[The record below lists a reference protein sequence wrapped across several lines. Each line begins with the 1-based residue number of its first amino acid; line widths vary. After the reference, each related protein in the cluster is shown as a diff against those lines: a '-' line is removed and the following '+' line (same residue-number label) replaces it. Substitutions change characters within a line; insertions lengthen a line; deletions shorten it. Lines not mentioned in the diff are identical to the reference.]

1 MVERSDIKDHRVHL
15 KLLRKKAETNKPEA
29 IKELVDY
36 LMLSRG
42 SE

>member
-1 MVERSDIKDHRVHL
+1 MVERSDIKDHRAHL
-15 KLLRKKAETNKPEA
+15 KQLMKKAETNRPEN

-36 LMLSRG
+36 LMLSKG

>member
-1 MVERSDIKDHRVHL
+1 MVERSDIKDHRAHL
-15 KLLRKKAETNKPEA
+15 KQLMHKANSNKPDA